1 MRVFR
6 PTGRGH
12 GNESPNRDL
21 RRGRGSGNRL
31 EAGIVLDELNPEE
44 LARALDLVVSD
55 ETTNVALGLR
65 GWQRHEQ
72 NFTNQ
77 RIETLLLQALNGR

>member
-12 GNESPNRDL
+12 GNEGPNRDL
-21 RRGRGSGNRL
+21 RRRRGS
-31 EAGIVLDELNPEE
+31 ETVADAGIVLDELNPEE

-55 ETTNVALGLR
+55 ETDKRCIGN
-65 GWQRHEQ
+65 
-72 NFTNQ
+72 
-77 RIETLLLQALNGR
+77 